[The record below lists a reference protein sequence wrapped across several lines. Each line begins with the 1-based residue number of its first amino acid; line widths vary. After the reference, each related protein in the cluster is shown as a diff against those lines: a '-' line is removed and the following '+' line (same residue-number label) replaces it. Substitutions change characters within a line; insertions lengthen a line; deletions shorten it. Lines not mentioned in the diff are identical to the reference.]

1 MRINA
6 SVLDTI
12 KRAIYY
18 KNLTP
23 SKSKDVF
30 ISTDKPKDVFAK
42 AFLECI
48 SFELGEDGIYFKVEK
63 THDDITKD
71 LEENNIRI
79 RSQIISLRKT
89 CERSEEHKKQI
100 YEYCNKYD
108 LQWILEEIE
117 KK

>member
-12 KRAIYY
+12 NRAIYY
-18 KNLTP
+18 KKLTP
-23 SKSKDVF
+23 SKTKEVF
-30 ISTDKPKDVFAK
+30 ISADKSKDVFAK

-48 SFELGEDGIYFKVEK
+48 SFELDEEGIHFKVEK
-63 THDDITKD
+63 TRDDITKD
-71 LEENNIRI
+71 LEENNVRI

-89 CERSEEHKKQI
+89 CERKEEYKNQI
-100 YEYCNKYD
+100 YEYCNKCD